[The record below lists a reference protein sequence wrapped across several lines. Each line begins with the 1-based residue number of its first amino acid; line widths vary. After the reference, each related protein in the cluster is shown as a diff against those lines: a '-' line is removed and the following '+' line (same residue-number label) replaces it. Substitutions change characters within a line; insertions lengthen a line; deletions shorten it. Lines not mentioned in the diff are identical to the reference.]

1 MTIFNFLTLIGG
13 LAMFLFGMD
22 VMGKSLEKMGG
33 SKLGTILEKMTD
45 SRIKGVLLGLFVTAV
60 IQSSGAVTVMA
71 VGFVNSGIMALRQVI
86 GIIMGANIGTTVTA
100 WILSLAGIEGS
111 NIFINLLKP
120 SSFAPIL
127 AFIGIILVMFCKGEK
142 KHNIGY
148 IVLGFGL
155 LMIGMTTMS
164 DSMEGLKDVPKFT
177 SILTKFSNPI
187 LGILAG
193 AFLTT
198 ALQSSSASVGILQ
211 ALSTTGSITVS
222 AAFPIILGQNIGSCT
237 TVLISSIGAS
247 KNAKRAAAAHLT
259 FNVIGVII
267 AMILFYGSN
276 AIFGLPF
283 FEDNVSPATIA
294 IIHSLFNIFSTII
307 LFPFGKQL
315 EKLMYVIIR
324 DDKNGKEVQT
334 DDNGLVEE
342 RFLINPGFALDKVKD
357 KCDEMATLAKN
368 NISQSIEF
376 IKSYS
381 HKKDDAIKNN
391 EKKLDNYEDQLE
403 TYLVKISA
411 MDLNVSDSMRL
422 NNYTH
427 AIGNFER
434 MGDYGYNILK
444 IKRKMHQ
451 DKIHFS
457 EEANRELEIMGRAVT
472 EIIENSTKAFIDDD
486 VELAMTVEP
495 LEQVIDN
502 LKAELRARHSK
513 RMEQGDCTFENG
525 ILFFDIQTRFSS
537 LIGLAFSKD
546 ITFSGRSEL
555 WEYGISMIQN
565 DNVNHQLWGYGFYNV
580 SLWVKWQWYTII
592 TEAHDQLLQ
601 MVHDTGIIG
610 TVLMYLTFHFQLRG
624 LNKCKNILARNLIA
638 AVCFAMMI
646 MCITEIYSYHSYFYI
661 IFAIAARSKN
671 IIENR
676 ESIRSK
682 NV

>member
-1 MTIFNFLTLIGG
+1 MTIYNFLTLVGG

-111 NIFINLLKP
+111 NLFVNLLKP
-120 SSFAPIL
+120 SSFAPVL

-142 KHNIGY
+142 KHNVGY

-164 DSMEGLKDVPKFT
+164 DSMEGLKDVPQFT

-222 AAFPIILGQNIGSCT
+222 SAFPIILGQNIGSCT

-247 KNAKRAAAAHLT
+247 KNAKRAAYAHLT
-259 FNVIGVII
+259 FNVIGVVI
-267 AMILFYGSN
+267 AMALFYGSN

-283 FEDNVSPATIA
+283 FNDNVSPATIA

-315 EKLMYVIIR
+315 EKLMCVLIK
-324 DDKNGKEVQT
+324 DDKEEQKDE
-334 DDNGLVEE
+334 NGLVEE
-342 RFLINPGFALDKVKD
+342 RFLISPGFALDKVKD
-357 KCDEMATLAKN
+357 KCDEMATLAQT
-368 NISQSIEF
+368 NILQSIEF

-381 HKKDDAIKNN
+381 HKKDEAIKAN
-391 EKKLDNYEDQLE
+391 EKRLDDYEDQLE
-403 TYLVKISA
+403 TYLVKISSI
-411 MDLNVSDSMRL
+411 DLNVSDSMRL
-422 NNYTH
+422 NNYSH

-451 DKIHFS
+451 EKIHFS
-457 EEANRELEIMGRAVT
+457 EEANRELEIMGRAVA
-472 EIIENSTKAFIDDD
+472 EIIENSTKAFINDD

-513 RMEQGDCTFENG
+513 RMDQGECTFENG
-525 ILFFDIQTRFSS
+525 ILFFDIVNSFERIADHCSNLAVCIIEFSQGHYQTHSYLKGVKNS
-537 LIGLAFSKD
+537 NNK
-546 ITFSGRSEL
+546 TFMEQF
-555 WEYGISMIQN
+555 ETY
-565 DNVNHQLWGYGFYNV
+565 
-580 SLWVKWQWYTII
+580 
-592 TEAHDQLLQ
+592 
-601 MVHDTGIIG
+601 
-610 TVLMYLTFHFQLRG
+610 
-624 LNKCKNILARNLIA
+624 LNKY
-638 AVCFAMMI
+638 AV
-646 MCITEIYSYHSYFYI
+646 
-661 IFAIAARSKN
+661 R
-671 IIENR
+671 
-676 ESIRSK
+676 
-682 NV
+682 